1 MKGLS
6 ITPDYIAAVL
16 IIINDM
22 LLFLIDNKVKYK
34 SPDKDVDS

>member
-6 ITPDYIAAVL
+6 ITPDYITAVL